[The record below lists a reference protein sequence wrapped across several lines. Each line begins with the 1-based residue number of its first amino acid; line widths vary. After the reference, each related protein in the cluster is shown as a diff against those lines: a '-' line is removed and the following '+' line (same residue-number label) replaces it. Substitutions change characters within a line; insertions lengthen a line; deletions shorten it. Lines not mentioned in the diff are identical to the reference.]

1 LTPNFSWILY
11 ASVLSVLAAYPE
23 ARVKVASNTLP
34 FDTFSCLEPFGS
46 VEVVRYDMLEL
57 SKELEHGMELQG
69 FIANDTIGANK
80 VRPEFKHSH
89 TSDLLRFLLLEKNG
103 GIYCD
108 SDLMLTRPLPEWI
121 LQAPFAAAINPIS
134 PKVLESAHSLSHE
147 GIVLASGFLSSNT
160 RFTQGRTL
168 LHAALELLPS
178 YYDPHTWACIG
189 PNLINDA
196 ILMNLQGNFSLTRSA
211 EEEEALRVSEGLM
224 CANCYVE
231 ILESE
236 LVYPLHESVSW
247 LLLYPN
253 TSLMEEVWPP
263 FKRHF
268 SYAIHVSTS
277 NWWRSREANISLAEG
292 PPKGSYIHQHLQNIT
307 ARVMGKGVRGA
318 QGACRALEKDH

>member
-1 LTPNFSWILY
+1 
-11 ASVLSVLAAYPE
+11 LAAYPD
-23 ARVKVASNTLP
+23 AKVRVASNTLP
-34 FDTFSCLEPFGS
+34 KDTFACLDPYGS

-57 SKELEHGMELQG
+57 SRELGHGMELQV
-69 FIANDTIGANK
+69 FIANDTIGSNK
-80 VRPEFKHSH
+80 WRPEFKHSH
-89 TSDLLRFLLLEKNG
+89 TSDLLRFLLLEKHG

-121 LQAPFAAAINPIS
+121 LQAPFAAASNPINP
-134 PKVLESAHSLSHE
+134 KAMEFAYSLSHE
-147 GIVLASGFLSSNT
+147 GLVLASGFLSSNT
-160 RFTQGRTL
+160 RFSQGRTL
-168 LHAALELLPS
+168 LHTALELLPV

-211 EEEEALRVSEGLM
+211 EEEGALLLSEGLT
-224 CANCYVE
+224 CTNCFVE

-247 LLLYPN
+247 LLLSPN
-253 TSLMEEVWPP
+253 KTLMEEMWPP

-277 NWWRSREANISLAEG
+277 NWWRSSNSNISLAEG
-292 PPKGSYIHQHLQNIT
+292 PLKGSYIHQHLEDIT
-307 ARVMGKGVRGA
+307 ARVMGGR
-318 QGACRALEKDH
+318 QGACQALEKDH